1 MIAFCV
7 KKTHV
12 VLITITE
19 SVGKIYL
26 FAQPKAV
33 VNSEGVDGDRQ
44 VLCMDL
50 GELFAA

>member
-1 MIAFCV
+1 M
-7 KKTHV
+7 
-12 VLITITE
+12 TE
-19 SVGKIYL
+19 SVRKIYL

-50 GELFAA
+50 GELFPA